1 MSEDRPRLQR
11 FLSSAGIAS
20 RRAAEDLIRAG
31 RVRVNGELPEL
42 GSRVNPR
49 RDVVEVDGR
58 RVDVVEPVWLAVNKP
73 IGYLSTRSDPGGR
86 STVYDLVPKE
96 YQGLFHVGRLDLLS
110 EGLIL
115 LTNDGAT
122 AHRLLH
128 PSFEVE
134 RVYRVRVRGSAD
146 EETRQALL
154 RGVELE
160 DGVARARAVEMRE
173 AKGGVTELRITLVE
187 GRKRE
192 VRRMLSALGLPV
204 ARLMRQ
210 SYGPVRL
217 GHMKPGAW
225 RRLNKAEVARLR
237 ATRQG
242 GGGHGRS
249 R

>member
-11 FLSSAGIAS
+11 FLSSAGVAS

-31 RVRVNGELPEL
+31 RVRVNGEVAEL

-49 RDVVEVDGR
+49 RDIVDVDGR
-58 RVDVVEPVWLAVNKP
+58 RIDVVEPVWLAVHKP

-96 YQGLFHVGRLDLLS
+96 YRGLFHVGRLDLLS

-134 RVYRVRVRGSAD
+134 RVYRVRVRGRAD

-160 DGVARARAVEMRE
+160 DGMARARTVEIRE
-173 AKGGVTELRITLVE
+173 PKGAVTELRITLVE

-192 VRRMLSALGLPV
+192 VRRMLRALGFPV

-210 SYGPVRL
+210 SYGPIRL
-217 GHMKPGAW
+217 GHLKPGAW

-237 ATRQG
+237 ATGQG
-242 GGGHGRS
+242 DGGHGHPR
-249 R
+249 

>member
-31 RVRVNGELPEL
+31 RVRVNGEVAEL

-49 RDVVEVDGR
+49 RDIVQVDGR
-58 RVDVVEPVWLAVNKP
+58 RVDVVEPVWLAVHKP
-73 IGYLSTRSDPGGR
+73 IGYLSTRSDPKGR

-115 LTNDGAT
+115 LTNDGAA

-134 RVYRVRVRGSAD
+134 RVYRVRVRGRAD

-160 DGVARARAVEMRE
+160 DGVARARAVEIRE
-173 AKGGVTELRITLVE
+173 PKGGATELRITLVE

-192 VRRMLSALGLPV
+192 VRRMLLALGFPV

-217 GHMKPGAW
+217 GHLKPGAW

-237 ATRQG
+237 ATGQG
-242 GGGHGRS
+242 GGGHGHS